1 MYIPNNSSSYKS
13 AVFVIPRTVNT
24 HAECNLIR
32 PRNCLYLLHQL
43 KYDILIIIILHSI
56 GTTILKP
63 LLPHKKQ
70 E

>member
-32 PRNCLYLLHQL
+32 PRNCLQLLHWK
-43 KYDILIIIILHSI
+43 KYNFDFDLTFHWDHHLV
-56 GTTILKP
+56 TT
-63 LLPHKKQ
+63 
-70 E
+70 